1 MCFTKKTLLKI
12 KQTAVRK
19 CATRKMKSS
28 IYWNSLWILFV
39 EFKWHIVQ
47 QITGIPMGT
56 NCLSNMPLY
65 SHDTKIIQ
73 KQITSRYIDNL
84 LSINNTNCANWI
96 PLTYPQK
103 KQHKQLLPT
112 WNLTPMV
119 NFLTDY
125 MTEEMNSILQL
136 YVFYTLILR
145 YQ

>member
-1 MCFTKKTLLKI
+1 MDTICRVQIAYCSTNYRHPYGNKLPFQYASLLSWHNDYTK
-12 KQTAVRK
+12 A
-19 CATRKMKSS
+19 
-28 IYWNSLWILFV
+28 N
-39 EFKWHIVQ
+39 H
-47 QITGIPMGT
+47 
-56 NCLSNMPLY
+56 
-65 SHDTKIIQ
+65 
-73 KQITSRYIDNL
+73 RYIDNL

-119 NFLTDY
+119 NFLTDS
-125 MTEEMNSILQL
+125 MTEETNSILQL